1 MADLS
6 TRVGLL
12 ATRIANYI
20 RDSVLPRL
28 IPSGGETGTVLGKSS
43 ATNYAVSWIT
53 PSAGAG
59 GSTGQIQYNA
69 SGVLT
74 GASNVLVDNN
84 DLVSAVNAS
93 PVSPSIGVKKF
104 GVSLASRVML
114 GMLGPKGNSY
124 VPQPALFSQ
133 VVSCW
138 RPPGNAT
145 TVPGVFGFAAPT
157 ALGTATARTV
167 ATTNIM
173 SRTKRLGYVSS
184 ATAGSFAGHYQPA
197 AQYTVGSGAGL
208 GGFFYSCRFAFSD
221 AAAVA
226 GVRAFVGLSSSV
238 ATATNVE
245 PSTIVNCIG
254 LAQLSTDTTQLYLVY
269 GGSVAQTAIGL
280 GVNFPPMAATG
291 ATGGNVYVLTLFS
304 VGTENGI
311 IYYRVERLGTTYVT
325 EGTLTPAVVGTQTP
339 ASTTL
344 LAHRAW
350 RCNNATAL
358 AAAIDIVNIYI
369 ETDN

>member
-6 TRVGLL
+6 TRIGLL
-12 ATRIANYI
+12 STRIANYI

-28 IPSGGETGTVLGKSS
+28 IPSGGATGTVLGKSS

-93 PVSPSIGVKKF
+93 PVSPSVGVKKF

-133 VVSCW
+133 AVSCW

-145 TVPGVFGFAAPT
+145 TVPGVFGFPAPA
-157 ALGTATARTV
+157 ALGTATARAV
-167 ATTNIM
+167 ATTNLM

-184 ATAGSFAGHYQPA
+184 ATAGNFAGHYQTV
-197 AQYTVGSGAGL
+197 AQYTVGNGAGL

-238 ATATNVE
+238 AAPTNVE
-245 PSTIVNCIG
+245 PNTLTNSVG

-280 GVNFPPMAATG
+280 GVNFPPKAATG
-291 ATGGNVYVLTLFS
+291 ATGGDVYVLTLFS
-304 VGTENGI
+304 VGTENGV
-311 IYYRVERLGTTYVT
+311 IYYRVERLGTTYVA

-369 ETDN
+369 ETDS

>member
-1 MADLS
+1 M
-6 TRVGLL
+6 
-12 ATRIANYI
+12 
-20 RDSVLPRL
+20 
-28 IPSGGETGTVLGKSS
+28 
-43 ATNYAVSWIT
+43 
-53 PSAGAG
+53 
-59 GSTGQIQYNA
+59 
-69 SGVLT
+69 
-74 GASNVLVDNN
+74 
-84 DLVSAVNAS
+84 VSAVNAS

-133 VVSCW
+133 AVSCW

-145 TVPGVFGFAAPT
+145 TVPGVFGFPAPT
-157 ALGTATARTV
+157 TLGTATARAVT
-167 ATTNIM
+167 TTNLM

-184 ATAGSFAGHYQPA
+184 TTAGNFAGHYQTA
-197 AQYTVGSGAGL
+197 AQYTVGNGAGL

-269 GGSVAQTAIGL
+269 GGSVAQNAIGL

-311 IYYRVERLGTTYVT
+311 IYYRVERLGTTYVA
-325 EGTLTPAVVGTQTP
+325 EGTLTPTVVGTQTP

-358 AAAIDIVNIYI
+358 AAAIDIVSIYI
-369 ETDN
+369 LKLTSNRLLLAVV